1 MKCLSERKSPSLHLD
16 CFACFCCFVGMVH
29 HLSWL
34 EGGTLLEVGMHFY
47 NFMKA
52 FVYIALVLETF

>member
-1 MKCLSERKSPSLHLD
+1 MGLSLLLD
-16 CFACFCCFVGMVH
+16 CFAWICCLVGMVQ
-29 HLSWL
+29 HLSGL
-34 EGGTLLEVGMHFY
+34 EGGTIVVADMLFY